1 MPEQANCFRCGKSFQ
16 REMMGPYYCPTCDPV
31 QKAEYMQSD
40 EYKKLYDS
48 HGNQRVPLL
57 KRLAQKMMLPGSY
70 RDPF

>member
-1 MPEQANCFRCGKSFQ
+1 
-16 REMMGPYYCPTCDPV
+16 MMGPYYCPTCDPV